1 MTPTIPEFLFL
12 AGRLLLGGYFLHAGW
27 SHFRN
32 RKMMAGYAGMKGV
45 PFPMAAILGTGALL
59 ALGGASVLTGLYPYI
74 GLGLLAIFLIGV
86 TPKMHDYWNQKDPM
100 ARMGDRVNFL
110 KNAALLGAV
119 LALSMLGATWPLAL
133 RI

>member
-1 MTPTIPEFLFL
+1 MTPTLPEFLFL

-32 RKMMAGYAGMKGV
+32 RKMMASYAGMKGV
-45 PFPMAAILGTGALL
+45 PFPMAAIFGTGVLL

-74 GLGLLAIFLIGV
+74 GLGMLAVFLVGV

-110 KNAALLGAV
+110 KNTALLGAV